1 MSFSPTIINDASAN
15 KRFNGRGDITIEV
28 EIYTENGFGSF
39 SAPSGAS
46 KGAYEVID
54 FPSGG
59 VDEALNLFEDL
70 VAPEIIGMDSA
81 KQFELDKTLK
91 EIDGTSN
98 FSKIGGSLSIATS
111 IANAIAAA
119 NSLMM
124 PLYRYLGGVYAN
136 RLPLPLGNVIGGG
149 KHTHVKGLDIQ
160 EVLIIP
166 YGASSFSELALA
178 SIGVY
183 KEIVKTSPPGVVYGR
198 NDEGALVTTLNIFD
212 VLPIVQ
218 NACNKVSKE
227 TNVKFKLGVD
237 VAASSLWNSKS
248 NKYCLPSTD
257 TCYDEDAFYKFILNL
272 INKFDLFYVEDP
284 FMENSFTSFARLR
297 DEAETCII
305 CADDLTATNVERIRY
320 GASIKAFD
328 AVIIKP
334 NQVGTLSDAISAIQ
348 TTFSY
353 GLIPVCS
360 HRSGETVD
368 TFLSHFTVAT
378 GSPLVKCGIMGGER
392 ASKINE
398 FIRIEED
405 LGEGS
410 KIFEL
415 ERLLK

>member
-1 MSFSPTIINDASAN
+1 MSFPSTIINDASAK
-15 KRFNGRGDITIEV
+15 KRFNSRGDITIEV

-54 FPSGG
+54 FPPGG
-59 VDEALNLFEDL
+59 VDEALSLFEDL

-81 KQFELDKTLK
+81 KQFELDRTLK
-91 EIDGTSN
+91 EIDGTPN
-98 FSKIGGSLSIATS
+98 FSKIGGSLAIAAS

-119 NSLMM
+119 NTLMI

-136 RLPLPLGNVIGGG
+136 RLPIPLGNVIGGG
-149 KHTHVKGLDIQ
+149 KHTHVKGLDVQ

-166 YGASSFSELALA
+166 YGASSFLELVLA
-178 SIGVY
+178 SVRVY
-183 KEIVKTSPPGVVYGR
+183 KEIVKMAPPGVIYGR

-218 NACNKVSKE
+218 DACNKVSRE
-227 TNVKFKLGVD
+227 VNVKFKLGVD
-237 VAASSLWNSKS
+237 VAASVLWNPKS
-248 NKYCLPSTD
+248 NKYCLPSTNA
-257 TCYDEDAFYKFILNL
+257 CYDEDNFYKFILNL

-284 FMENSFTSFARLR
+284 FMEDSFTSFARLR

-305 CADDLTATNVERIRY
+305 CSDDLTATNIERISY

-334 NQVGTLSDAISAIQ
+334 NQVGTLSDTISAIH

-360 HRSGETVD
+360 HRSGETIDV
-368 TFLSHFTVAT
+368 FLSHLAVAT
-378 GSPLVKCGIMGGER
+378 GSPMVKCGIMGGER
-392 ASKINE
+392 ISKLNE

-405 LGEGS
+405 LGEWGT
-410 KIFEL
+410 IFEL